1 MGFSETFNKVSQ
13 DVLFYTLCIYRF
25 SNKLLRQV
33 KNRDL
38 ILEASNFQ
46 VILSVMGVA
55 VAKSIGRPR
64 LKRLAGIKK

>member
-1 MGFSETFNKVSQ
+1 M
-13 DVLFYTLCIYRF
+13 R
-25 SNKLLRQV
+25 
-33 KNRDL
+33 
-38 ILEASNFQ
+38 